1 MYQLDPAKFLSA
13 HGLAQQA
20 AFLKKEVK
28 LELLTDIEMLLMGE
42 GMRGGIC
49 NATHRYAKANNK
61 YVKDYDKNKASP
73 YLKYGDVNNLCGWA
87 MSKKFSLNKFE
98 QTEETSQ
105 FNEDFRK
112 NSNEESDEGYF
123 LEDDV

>member
-28 LELLTDIEMLLMGE
+28 LELLTDIEMLLMVE